1 MSMVSGPE
9 PILVKR
15 YAGVRLYDTVGLRYV
30 SPSDLLR
37 WQASGIAFVVI
48 DALTGAKVS
57 LW

>member
-1 MSMVSGPE
+1 MVSGPE